1 MYHPNI
7 EVISLTAELC
17 SWSKK
22 RVAISFV
29 TLSSDLN
36 NYIQSQQLKFGFRR
50 NPNFQKIQVGIE
62 KRNFRLQLPQS
73 ATILHIIDNFKWA
86 WAVCSIRQTASG
98 ILLYNTGVDEKN
110 SSKLRLISQNCAK
123 IQKLW
128 SHHSILGIC
137 KIWNQFFHKIDS
149 QKEKSKQQ
157 VKN

>member
-1 MYHPNI
+1 MCSGLLTLCITQTSKLFLWPL
-7 EVISLTAELC
+7 SLARGQ
-17 SWSKK
+17 KK

-50 NPNFQKIQVGIE
+50 NPNFQKNTSGNRETKFQASTASISY
-62 KRNFRLQLPQS
+62 N
-73 ATILHIIDNFKWA
+73 TTYIIDNFKWA

-123 IQKLW
+123 IQKKYGRIIQ
-128 SHHSILGIC
+128 S
-137 KIWNQFFHKIDS
+137 
-149 QKEKSKQQ
+149 
-157 VKN
+157 